1 MSNIRTLSPGERVL
15 TSEASHAPVP
25 EDGKMITSDEVLK
38 TSFMFRAL
46 IVVMQFM
53 ISAQAGLV
61 NYVEGP
67 VNVQLHQQIPA
78 GTPIQTGPQGHA
90 EILLN
95 PGSFLRV
102 GENSTVILDSVE
114 LTQIAVRVVNG
125 IALIESAEVDKHG
138 KDQ

>member
-1 MSNIRTLSPGERVL
+1 
-15 TSEASHAPVP
+15 
-25 EDGKMITSDEVLK
+25 
-38 TSFMFRAL
+38 MFKAA

-67 VNVQLHQQIPA
+67 ANVQLHQQVPV

-95 PGSFLRV
+95 PGSFLRLS
-102 GENSTVILDSVE
+102 ENSTVVLDSVE
-114 LTQIAVRVVNG
+114 LTEIAIRVVSG
-125 IALIESAEVDKHG
+125 TVLIESAEMDKETPIRVSTG
-138 KDQ
+138 KLSTLIVSSGLYRFADDTAS